1 MEHLVST
8 KTDPASSTSEGVG
21 TLAKSDE
28 SIYLNAIITRLL
40 FPLSPSCSSLLP
52 AHVSPLFVP
61 KRKKKLST
69 RGKEK
74 SLVFGCWL
82 LFFTFIAARASY
94 FTCFLFIYEFPSV
107 VLHFPSSLS
116 IFLST
121 SKYHFPSPP
130 ISLCSRKRVD
140 VSRSQPTVSLYSK
153 WSCSASTGREKEKS
167 LPFRTSIPPVY
178 ATSPSIILLSRKNS
192 TNEPNL
198 SDQKRNAQILSLV
211 SQLPPTFFFLSS
223 SLFPSDLFHCPSFY
237 FMACY
242 HLPVFYLPAQFI
254 PVYRHFV
261 SSPTQEARKTIL
273 KSGIRC
279 LTGGV
284 WGDCNI
290 GGIWL
295 WDNRDSFSLS
305 FFFLFLLLSFD
316 FTTFAFI
323 LFGSFLPWG
332 TLGFDTGLINFSLSF
347 YFFDVPRILSFIRLL
362 CFGG

>member
-1 MEHLVST
+1 MPLRPQLSCW
-8 KTDPASSTSEGVG
+8 A
-21 TLAKSDE
+21 AKIRPTNP
-28 SIYLNAIITRLL
+28 IYPIRSGMLRSCLSFLNFPRLFSFFL
-40 FPLSPSCSSLLP
+40 PLSFHQAYS
-52 AHVSPLFVP
+52 
-61 KRKKKLST
+61 
-69 RGKEK
+69 
-74 SLVFGCWL
+74 
-82 LFFTFIAARASY
+82 IA
-94 FTCFLFIYEFPSV
+94 
-107 VLHFPSSLS
+107 
-116 IFLST
+116 
-121 SKYHFPSPP
+121 
-130 ISLCSRKRVD
+130 
-140 VSRSQPTVSLYSK
+140 
-153 WSCSASTGREKEKS
+153 
-167 LPFRTSIPPVY
+167 LPFISWPVTTFQCY
-178 ATSPSIILLSRKNS
+178 L
-192 TNEPNL
+192 
-198 SDQKRNAQILSLV
+198 
-211 SQLPPTFFFLSS
+211 PTFQ
-223 SLFPSDLFHCPSFY
+223 
-237 FMACY
+237 
-242 HLPVFYLPAQFI
+242 FYLPAQFI

>member
-1 MEHLVST
+1 MKLFRFHG
-8 KTDPASSTSEGVG
+8 EGEG
-21 TLAKSDE
+21 E
-28 SIYLNAIITRLL
+28 
-40 FPLSPSCSSLLP
+40 
-52 AHVSPLFVP
+52 
-61 KRKKKLST
+61 
-69 RGKEK
+69 E
-74 SLVFGCWL
+74 
-82 LFFTFIAARASY
+82 
-94 FTCFLFIYEFPSV
+94 
-107 VLHFPSSLS
+107 SSLS
-116 IFLST
+116 NVHSTGLCHFALNYPAEPQKFDQRTQFIRSEAECSDPVSRFST
-121 SKYHFPSPP
+121 SP
-130 ISLCSRKRVD
+130 D
-140 VSRSQPTVSLYSK
+140 
-153 WSCSASTGREKEKS
+153 
-167 LPFRTSIPPVY
+167 
-178 ATSPSIILLSRKNS
+178 
-192 TNEPNL
+192 
-198 SDQKRNAQILSLV
+198 
-211 SQLPPTFFFLSS
+211 FFLSFFL
-223 SLFPSDLFHCPSFY
+223 SLSIRLIPLPFLLFHGLLP
-237 FMACY
+237 
-242 HLPVFYLPAQFI
+242 LPVFYLPVQFI